1 MKNISNVRVICVF
14 ICLFMIF
21 LGAASYIVRIGTR
34 TFISLTGK
42 TNGFTAWLFKDQPT
56 LNNQAENKP
65 SLKMPEI
72 VDWVSMYPF
81 SEETLK
87 KADEIKAAVENAGA
101 DCTIKV
107 SNAEKQAVSTEAAA
121 QQVQPQKVIT
131 MPSFNIPGK
140 FELERWYNRF
150 FRKEYFSQAM
160 QKIEDK
166 CRWNLMPP
174 SGKSNI
180 VTGAVKMT
188 NGHLCVLSSRRDMT
202 ALAESI
208 KSFDRF
214 LKEQNIPFA
223 YVMAPSSIAPDDK
236 IISGHWDFSNQNA
249 EELLQK
255 LGNAGVNTI
264 DLINMLKDDGIS
276 YGDAFFVTDHHWR
289 PETGV
294 WATGKIAEWLNKNA
308 GLDCD
313 VSTYKSENYDKKV
326 YHEWFLGSYGRKAT
340 LARTKPD
347 DISILFPKKQVQ
359 FHYVNPSAPCDR
371 TGGFDVIYH
380 YENIEPKDY
389 YFQNS
394 IGAYLNN
401 KYAAFIDNLDE
412 NAKGKVLVV
421 GDSFLILVAPFL
433 AETVKRV
440 EYLSLDYFDGS
451 LESYIKQ
458 NGPYDACFVLFYTG
472 DLTDSIDF
480 TSHHDMFD
488 LR

>member
-1 MKNISNVRVICVF
+1 MKKLGSVRVVCAF
-14 ICLFMIF
+14 ICIFMLF
-21 LGAASYIVRIGTR
+21 LGAVSYIVRIGTR

-42 TNGFTAWLFKDQPT
+42 TNSFTAWLFKDQPT
-56 LNNQAENKP
+56 LNNETENKP
-65 SLKMPEI
+65 GLRMPEI

-81 SEETLK
+81 SEESLK
-87 KADEIKAAVENAGA
+87 KADEIQAAVKNAGS
-101 DCTIKV
+101 DCTIKLN
-107 SNAEKQAVSTEAAA
+107 NAENQPVTAETE
-121 QQVQPQKVIT
+121 QTQGQPQKVIT
-131 MPSFNIPGK
+131 LPSFNIPGK

-150 FRKEYFSQAM
+150 FRKELFSQVM

-166 CRWNLMPP
+166 WRWNLMPP

-180 VTGAVKMT
+180 VTGAVKMS
-188 NGHLCVLSSRRDMT
+188 NGHLCVLCARRDMT

-208 KSFDRF
+208 KSFDKF
-214 LKEQNIPFA
+214 LKTENIPFA
-223 YVMAPSSIAPDDK
+223 YIMAPSSIAPDDK
-236 IISGHWDFSNQNA
+236 LISNHWDFSNQNA
-249 EELLQK
+249 AELLQK
-255 LGNAGVNTI
+255 LESAGVNTI

-276 YGDAFFVTDHHWR
+276 YSDAFFVTDHHWR

-294 WATGKIAEWLNKNA
+294 WATAKIAEWLNNNV

-313 VSTYKSENYDKKV
+313 VSKYKIENYDKKV

-347 DISILFPKKQVQ
+347 DISILYPKKPEQ

-389 YFQNS
+389 YAQNS
-394 IGAYLNN
+394 VGAYLNN

-412 NAKGKVLVV
+412 NAKGKVLVI

-433 AETVKRV
+433 AQTVKRV
-440 EYLSLDYFDGS
+440 EYLSLDYFSGS
-451 LESYIKQ
+451 LEAYIKQ

-472 DLTDSIDF
+472 DLTDSLDF
-480 TSHHDMFD
+480 TSHQDMFD
-488 LR
+488 FR

>member
-1 MKNISNVRVICVF
+1 MKKISCLRMTCAF
-14 ICLFMIF
+14 ICLFMLF

-34 TFISLTGK
+34 TFVSLTGK
-42 TNGFTAWLFKDQPT
+42 TNDFTAWLFKDQPT
-56 LNNQAENKP
+56 LNNEAENKR

-72 VDWVSMYPF
+72 IDWVSIYPF
-81 SEETLK
+81 SEESLQ
-87 KADEIKAAVENAGA
+87 KADAIKEAVRKSGSECFVKTEKN
-101 DCTIKV
+101 
-107 SNAEKQAVSTEAAA
+107 EKQAAGIDTAK
-121 QQVQPQKVIT
+121 QQVNPQKVIT

-160 QKIEDK
+160 QKIEDT
-166 CRWNLMPP
+166 CRWNMMPP
-174 SGKSNI
+174 SGNSNI
-180 VTGAVKMT
+180 VTGAVKMS
-188 NGHLCVLSSRRDMT
+188 NGHLCVLGPRRDMT
-202 ALAESI
+202 VLAESI
-208 KSFDRF
+208 KSFDKF
-214 LKEQNIPFA
+214 LKTQNIPFA
-223 YVMAPSSIAPDDK
+223 YIMAPSSISPEDK
-236 IISGHWDFSNQNA
+236 LISNHWDFSNQNA
-249 EELLQK
+249 EELLKK
-255 LGNAGVNTI
+255 LESADVNTI
-264 DLINMLKDDGIS
+264 DLRSKLIEDGIS

-294 WATGKIAEWLNKNA
+294 WATGKIAEWLNRNA

-313 VSTYKSENYDKKV
+313 VQLYKSENYDKKV

-347 DISILFPKKQVQ
+347 DISILFPKKPVR
-359 FHYVNPSAPCDR
+359 FHYVNPAAPCDR

-389 YFQNS
+389 YYQNS
-394 IGAYLNN
+394 VGAYLNN

-412 NAKGKVLVV
+412 NAEGKVLVV

-433 AETVKRV
+433 AQSVKRV

-451 LESYIKQ
+451 LESYIKT

-472 DLTDSIDF
+472 DLSDTIDF
-480 TSHHDMFD
+480 TTHQDMFD
-488 LR
+488 FR